1 MLINSVSIYQEP
13 AKILGPVLLP
23 RQLGRLVGG
32 SWLKAKVMHE
42 APKL

>member
-1 MLINSVSIYQEP
+1 MEKTENEL
-13 AKILGPVLLP
+13 KLGPVLLS

-32 SWLKAKVMHE
+32 SWLKAKVRYE